1 MSSFK
6 SSPTQLVPVQPFVKF
21 LMILPH
27 IAFGLY
33 QPSRMAYESLE
44 LKNRIVCVPFQVQEL
59 YRRIY

>member
-1 MSSFK
+1 M
-6 SSPTQLVPVQPFVKF
+6 V
-21 LMILPH
+21 LPH

-59 YRRIY
+59 DRRIY